1 MDAAPSG
8 SGAGGI
14 PRLPELDSTAGFL
27 ADGYEFGRRRFT
39 QLGTDAFRTRLMGR
53 PVTVIF
59 GAAASRRFGD
69 GRHFSRERALPS
81 TVQHLLQD
89 VGSVQTLQDGAHHH
103 RKSLFIEVLQPA
115 QLARLKDRFAEEWWE
130 VRARAD
136 GSPISVPDASAVA
149 LTRAALAWCGLPVHH
164 VDTARLSR
172 YLVSMFE
179 NAARVGP
186 AHWQARARRRR
197 TERWAREAIEL
208 VRSGGLRV
216 AEDAPVAVLA
226 GHADAPQPGDA
237 GGRPL
242 PVDVAAVELLNL
254 LRPIVAVSR
263 FLAFTAL
270 ALIEHPE
277 WRVPV
282 REDGHGGDRGR
293 VRWFVDEVRR
303 TAPFFPVVG
312 GTARTPFDWHG
323 GRIEAGDWVMLD
335 LWATNHDP
343 RIWEDPDRFDPDR
356 FAGWSGDPDTLIPQ
370 GGGFLEEDHRC
381 PGEGA
386 TIALMSEFATSFAT
400 AQVEVPEQDFS
411 VDLRRFPAIPADR
424 VRVAF
429 PS

>member
-1 MDAAPSG
+1 MSDARAEPET
-8 SGAGGI
+8 GGI
-14 PRLPELDSTAGFL
+14 PWLDVLDSTPGFL
-27 ADGYEFGRRRFT
+27 ADGYEFGRRRFAAV
-39 QLGTDAFRTRLMGR
+39 GTDAFRTRLMGR
-53 PVTVIF
+53 PVTVLY
-59 GAAASRRFGD
+59 GADAARRFGD
-69 GRHFSRERALPS
+69 GQHFSRERALPA

-103 RKSLFIEVLQPA
+103 RKSLFIQVLQPA
-115 QLARLKDRFAEEWWE
+115 QLERLRGHFADEW
-130 VRARAD
+130 RAVVAAAGGR
-136 GSPISVPDASAVA
+136 PIAVPDASAVA
-149 LTRAALAWCGLPVHH
+149 LTRAALDWGGIPAEH

-172 YLVSMFE
+172 NLVSMFE
-179 NAARVGP
+179 NAARIGP
-186 AHWQARARRRR
+186 MHWQARARRRR
-197 TERWAREAIEL
+197 TERWAGEAIEL
-208 VRSGGLRV
+208 VRSGNIPVDG
-216 AEDAPVAVLA
+216 DAPIAVLA
-226 GHADAPQPGDA
+226 RHTQVTGD
-237 GGRPL
+237 PL

-282 REDGHGGDRGR
+282 REDGHGSGRDR

-312 GTARTPFDWHG
+312 GTARAPFEWHDS
-323 GRIEAGDWVMLD
+323 RVETGDWVLLD

-343 RIWEDPDRFDPDR
+343 RIWADPDRFDPDR
-356 FAGWSGDPDTLIPQ
+356 FDSWNGDPDTLIPQ
-370 GGGFLEEDHRC
+370 GAGFLEEDHRC

-386 TIALMSEFATSFAT
+386 AIALMSEFARFVASAE
-400 AQVEVPEQDFS
+400 VEVPEQDFS

>member
-1 MDAAPSG
+1 MSVAEGDVDT
-8 SGAGGI
+8 GGI
-14 PRLPELDSTAGFL
+14 PRLRELDSTAGFL
-27 ADGYEFGRRRFT
+27 ADGYEFGRRRFAEV
-39 QLGTDAFRTRLMGR
+39 GTDAFRTRLMGR

-69 GRHFSRERALPS
+69 GQHFSRERALPS

-115 QLARLKDRFAEEWWE
+115 QLERLRERFAEEWQA
-130 VRARAD
+130 VLDRAA
-136 GSPISVPDASAVA
+136 GSPIAVPDASAVA
-149 LTRAALAWCGLPVHH
+149 LTRAALAWSGLPVDR
-164 VDTARLSR
+164 VDTERLSR
-172 YLVSMFE
+172 HLVSMFE

-186 AHWQARARRRR
+186 AHWQARAQRRR
-197 TERWAREAIEL
+197 TERWAQEAIEL

-216 AEDAPVAVLA
+216 ADDAPVAVLA
-226 GHADAPQPGDA
+226 SHSDAA
-237 GGRPL
+237 GEPL
-242 PVDVAAVELLNL
+242 PVDIAAVELLNL

-282 REDGHGGDRGR
+282 REDGHGGQRDR

-312 GTARTPFDWHG
+312 GTARAPFDWHG
-323 GRIEAGDWVMLD
+323 SSIEAGDWVLLD

-343 RIWEDPDRFDPDR
+343 RIWDEPDRFDPDR
-356 FAGWSGDPDTLIPQ
+356 FDGWKGDPDTLIPQ
-370 GGGFLEEDHRC
+370 GAGFLEEDHRC

-386 TIALMSEFATSFAT
+386 AIELMSEFGRSFA
-400 AQVEVPEQDFS
+400 AAEVEVPEQDLS

-429 PS
+429 RS